1 MIRRLLFV
9 LALMS
14 VAVQAADSL
23 AEASREQVGV
33 TGHYSPQLL
42 SGLPPITLRTPR
54 RRANAE
60 GVFPAQ
66 GSG

>member
-14 VAVQAADSL
+14 IAVQAADSL
-23 AEASREQVGV
+23 AEAVREQVGV
-33 TGHYSPQLL
+33 TVDHCPQLP
-42 SGLPPITLRTPR
+42 SGLPPITPRTPR